1 MPGTPS
7 IMGLHLRYRLWIAE
21 MNADIT
27 ILRIFDDYLHELE
40 TKRTEPEVKRGIE
53 EFEKEFVSLR
63 AEIDELRH
71 QMHIHKMSLAAYAR
85 ENTPFD
91 QTAYKS
97 GTHAPLKAR
106 YLNYSKN
113 FKRIKKEFGQFEER
127 WLC

>member
-27 ILRIFDDYLHELE
+27 ILRIFDDYLHELA

-53 EFEKEFVSLR
+53 EFEKEFISLR

-85 ENTPFD
+85 ENKPFD
-91 QTAYKS
+91 QTAYKN
-97 GTHAPLKAR
+97 GTHAPLKTR
-106 YLNYSKN
+106 YLSYNKN
-113 FKRIKKEFGQFEER
+113 FKRIQKEFGQFEER

>member
-1 MPGTPS
+1 MPGTPTL
-7 IMGLHLRYRLWIAE
+7 MALHLRYRLWIAE

-27 ILRIFDDYLHELE
+27 ILRIFDDYLQELE
-40 TKRTEPEVKRGIE
+40 TKRQEPEVKRGVE

-85 ENTPFD
+85 ESKPF
-91 QTAYKS
+91 TAAAYRS
-97 GTHAPLKAR
+97 DTHGAIQKR
-106 YLNYSKN
+106 YLTYSKN
-113 FKRIKKEFGQFEER
+113 FKRIQKEFKQFEER

>member
-7 IMGLHLRYRLWIAE
+7 VMGLHLRYRLWIAE

-53 EFEKEFVSLR
+53 EFEKEFISLR

-85 ENTPFD
+85 ENKPFD
-91 QTAYKS
+91 QAAYKS

-106 YLNYSKN
+106 YLSYNKN
-113 FKRIKKEFGQFEER
+113 FKRIQKEFGQFEER